1 MAENVKQKYTKQGY
15 QELVDELKYLKLT
28 RREEIKE
35 QIATARGFGD
45 LSDNA
50 EYDEA
55 RNEQA
60 KVEARI
66 LELDALIENAEII
79 DESTMDVRSISLGSI
94 VRLYDEDYDE
104 EITYSIVGSNQADP
118 LEQKISDQS
127 PIGRAL
133 MGKKAGE
140 RVTVEAPQGSCT
152 SPSVRSLAQ
161 VTKIAINIWG
171 RTSGGMASA
180 RPSPLLYDRS
190 SYVGTT
196 LYPFG

>member
-1 MAENVKQKYTKQGY
+1 MAENIKQMYTKQGY
-15 QELVDELKYLKLT
+15 QDLVDELKYLKLT

-35 QIATARGFGD
+35 QIAVARGFGD
-45 LSDNA
+45 LSENA

-66 LELDALIENAEII
+66 QELEALIENAEII
-79 DESTMDVRSISLGSI
+79 DETTMDIRSISLGS
-94 VRLYDEDYDE
+94 VVKLYDEDFDE

-140 RVTVEAPQGSCT
+140 HITVTAPAGEMHFK
-152 SPSVRSLAQ
+152 VLE
-161 VTKIAINIWG
+161 VTRANH
-171 RTSGGMASA
+171 
-180 RPSPLLYDRS
+180 
-190 SYVGTT
+190 
-196 LYPFG
+196 

>member
-1 MAENVKQKYTKQGY
+1 MAEIEQMYTKQGY
-15 QELVDELKYLKLT
+15 QDLVDELKYLKLT

-35 QIATARGFGD
+35 QIAVARGFGD
-45 LSDNA
+45 LSENA

-66 LELDALIENAEII
+66 QELEALIENAEII
-79 DESTMDVRSISLGSI
+79 DESNMDVRAISLGS
-94 VRLYDEDYDE
+94 VVKLYDEDFEE

-133 MGKKAGE
+133 MGKKAGDK
-140 RVTVEAPQGSCT
+140 VTVTAPAGELHFK
-152 SPSVRSLAQ
+152 VLE
-161 VTKIAINIWG
+161 V
-171 RTSGGMASA
+171 A
-180 RPSPLLYDRS
+180 RANH
-190 SYVGTT
+190 
-196 LYPFG
+196 

>member
-1 MAENVKQKYTKQGY
+1 MAENMKQKYTKQGY
-15 QELVDELKYLKLT
+15 QDLIDELKYLKLT

-45 LSDNA
+45 LSENA

-66 LELDALIENAEII
+66 QELEALIENAEII
-79 DESTMDVRSISLGSI
+79 DETNMDVRSISLGSL
-94 VRLYDEDYDE
+94 VKLFDEDFQE

-118 LEQKISDQS
+118 LESKISDQS

-140 RVTVEAPQGSCT
+140 TVTVLAPAGEIRF
-152 SPSVRSLAQ
+152 PVLE
-161 VTKIAINIWG
+161 VTRA
-171 RTSGGMASA
+171 AH
-180 RPSPLLYDRS
+180 
-190 SYVGTT
+190 
-196 LYPFG
+196 

>member
-1 MAENVKQKYTKQGY
+1 MAENIKQMYTKQGY
-15 QELVDELKYLKLT
+15 QDLVDELKYLKLT

-35 QIATARGFGD
+35 QIAVARGFGD
-45 LSDNA
+45 LSENA

-66 LELDALIENAEII
+66 QELEALIENAEII
-79 DESTMDVRSISLGSI
+79 DETTMDVRSISLDS
-94 VRLYDEDYDE
+94 VVKLYDEDFEE

-133 MGKKAGE
+133 MGKKAGD
-140 RVTVEAPQGSCT
+140 RVTVTAPAGDLHFEVK
-152 SPSVRSLAQ
+152 SV
-161 VTKIAINIWG
+161 
-171 RTSGGMASA
+171 A
-180 RPSPLLYDRS
+180 RAAP
-190 SYVGTT
+190 
-196 LYPFG
+196 

>member
-15 QELVDELKYLKLT
+15 QDLVDELKYLKLT

-35 QIATARGFGD
+35 QIAIARGFGD
-45 LSDNA
+45 LSENA

-55 RNEQA
+55 RTEQA

-66 LELDALIENAEII
+66 QELESLIENAEII
-79 DESTMDVRSISLGSI
+79 DESTMDARSISLGS
-94 VRLYDEDYDE
+94 VVKLYDEEYEE

-133 MGKKAGE
+133 MGKKAGD
-140 RVTVEAPQGSCT
+140 RVVVTAPAGELRFR
-152 SPSVRSLAQ
+152 VLE
-161 VTKIAINIWG
+161 VTRA
-171 RTSGGMASA
+171 AH
-180 RPSPLLYDRS
+180 
-190 SYVGTT
+190 
-196 LYPFG
+196 

>member
-1 MAENVKQKYTKQGY
+1 MAENMKQKYTKQGY

-45 LSDNA
+45 LSENA

-66 LELDALIENAEII
+66 QELEALIENAEII
-79 DESTMDVRSISLGSI
+79 DETTMDVRSISLGS
-94 VRLYDEDYDE
+94 VVKLYDEDFEE

-133 MGKKAGE
+133 MGKKAGD
-140 RVTVEAPQGSCT
+140 RVTVTAPAGELHFKVLEVS
-152 SPSVRSLAQ
+152 RA
-161 VTKIAINIWG
+161 NH
-171 RTSGGMASA
+171 
-180 RPSPLLYDRS
+180 
-190 SYVGTT
+190 
-196 LYPFG
+196 

>member
-1 MAENVKQKYTKQGY
+1 MAEIKQMYTKQGY
-15 QELVDELKYLKLT
+15 QDLVDELKYLKLT

-35 QIATARGFGD
+35 QIAVARGFGD
-45 LSDNA
+45 LSENA

-66 LELDALIENAEII
+66 QELEALIENAEII
-79 DESTMDVRSISLGSI
+79 DETTMDVRAISLGS
-94 VRLYDEDYDE
+94 VVKLYDEDFEE

-133 MGKKAGE
+133 MGKKAGDK
-140 RVTVEAPQGSCT
+140 VTVTAPAGELHFK
-152 SPSVRSLAQ
+152 VLE
-161 VTKIAINIWG
+161 V
-171 RTSGGMASA
+171 A
-180 RPSPLLYDRS
+180 RANH
-190 SYVGTT
+190 
-196 LYPFG
+196 

>member
-1 MAENVKQKYTKQGY
+1 MAENMKQKYTKQGY
-15 QELVDELKYLKLT
+15 QDLVDELKYLKLT

-45 LSDNA
+45 LSENA

-66 LELDALIENAEII
+66 QELESLIENAEII

-94 VRLYDEDYDE
+94 VKLMDEDFDE

-118 LEQKISDQS
+118 LENKISDQS

-133 MGKKAGE
+133 MGKKAGDS
-140 RVTVEAPQGSCT
+140 VTVTAPAGELHFK
-152 SPSVRSLAQ
+152 VLE
-161 VTKIAINIWG
+161 V
-171 RTSGGMASA
+171 A
-180 RPSPLLYDRS
+180 RANP
-190 SYVGTT
+190 
-196 LYPFG
+196 

>member
-1 MAENVKQKYTKQGY
+1 MAENIKQMYTKQGY
-15 QELVDELKYLKLT
+15 QDLIDELKYLKLT

-35 QIATARGFGD
+35 QIAVARGFGD
-45 LSDNA
+45 LSENA

-66 LELDALIENAEII
+66 QELEALIENAEII
-79 DESTMDVRSISLGSI
+79 DETNMDVRSISLGSL
-94 VRLYDEDYDE
+94 VKLFDEDFQE

-118 LEQKISDQS
+118 LESKISDQS

-140 RVTVEAPQGSCT
+140 SVTVTAPAGELHFKVLEVS
-152 SPSVRSLAQ
+152 RA
-161 VTKIAINIWG
+161 NH
-171 RTSGGMASA
+171 
-180 RPSPLLYDRS
+180 
-190 SYVGTT
+190 
-196 LYPFG
+196 

>member
-1 MAENVKQKYTKQGY
+1 MAEIIKQKYTKQGY

-45 LSDNA
+45 LSENA

-66 LELDALIENAEII
+66 MELDALIENAEII

-94 VRLYDEDYDE
+94 VTLYDEDMEE
-104 EITYSIVGSNQADP
+104 EITYNIVGSNQADP

-133 MGKKAGE
+133 MGKRAGDTVVVTAPAGE
-140 RVTVEAPQGSCT
+140 IRFTIREVTRA
-152 SPSVRSLAQ
+152 
-161 VTKIAINIWG
+161 NH
-171 RTSGGMASA
+171 
-180 RPSPLLYDRS
+180 
-190 SYVGTT
+190 
-196 LYPFG
+196 

>member
-1 MAENVKQKYTKQGY
+1 MAENMKQMYTKQGY
-15 QELVDELKYLKLT
+15 QDLVDELKYLKLT

-35 QIATARGFGD
+35 QIAVARGFGD
-45 LSDNA
+45 LSENA

-66 LELDALIENAEII
+66 QELEALIENAEII
-79 DESTMDVRSISLGSI
+79 DETNMDVRSISLGS
-94 VRLYDEDYDE
+94 VVKLYDEDFEE

-133 MGKKAGE
+133 MGKKAGDT
-140 RVTVEAPQGSCT
+140 VTVTAPAGELHFK
-152 SPSVRSLAQ
+152 VLE
-161 VTKIAINIWG
+161 VTRANH
-171 RTSGGMASA
+171 
-180 RPSPLLYDRS
+180 
-190 SYVGTT
+190 
-196 LYPFG
+196 

>member
-1 MAENVKQKYTKQGY
+1 MAENMKQKYTKQGY
-15 QELVDELKYLKLT
+15 QDLVDELKYLKLT

-35 QIATARGFGD
+35 QIAVARGFGD
-45 LSDNA
+45 LSENA

-66 LELDALIENAEII
+66 QELESLIENAEII
-79 DESTMDVRSISLGSI
+79 DESTMDVRSISLGSL
-94 VRLYDEDYDE
+94 VKLLDEDFDE

-118 LEQKISDQS
+118 LENKISDQS

-140 RVTVEAPQGSCT
+140 SVTVIAPAGELHFK
-152 SPSVRSLAQ
+152 VLE
-161 VTKIAINIWG
+161 VTRANH
-171 RTSGGMASA
+171 
-180 RPSPLLYDRS
+180 
-190 SYVGTT
+190 
-196 LYPFG
+196 

>member
-1 MAENVKQKYTKQGY
+1 MAENMKQMYTKQGY
-15 QELVDELKYLKLT
+15 QDLIDELKYLKLT

-35 QIATARGFGD
+35 QIAVARGFGD
-45 LSDNA
+45 LSENA

-66 LELDALIENAEII
+66 QELEALIENAEII
-79 DESTMDVRSISLGSI
+79 DETTMDVRSISLGS
-94 VRLYDEDYDE
+94 VVKLYDEDFEE

-133 MGKKAGE
+133 MGKKAGD
-140 RVTVEAPQGSCT
+140 RVTVTAPAGELHFKVLEVS
-152 SPSVRSLAQ
+152 RA
-161 VTKIAINIWG
+161 NH
-171 RTSGGMASA
+171 
-180 RPSPLLYDRS
+180 
-190 SYVGTT
+190 
-196 LYPFG
+196 

>member
-1 MAENVKQKYTKQGY
+1 MAENIKQKYTKQGY
-15 QELVDELKYLKLT
+15 QDLVDELKYLKLT

-35 QIATARGFGD
+35 QIAVARGFGD
-45 LSDNA
+45 LSENA

-66 LELDALIENAEII
+66 QELEALIENAEII
-79 DESTMDVRSISLGSI
+79 DESTMDIRSISLGS
-94 VRLYDEDYDE
+94 VVKLYDEDFEE

-133 MGKKAGE
+133 MGKKAGDQ
-140 RVTVEAPQGSCT
+140 VTVTAPAGELHFK
-152 SPSVRSLAQ
+152 VLE
-161 VTKIAINIWG
+161 VTRANH
-171 RTSGGMASA
+171 
-180 RPSPLLYDRS
+180 
-190 SYVGTT
+190 
-196 LYPFG
+196 

>member
-1 MAENVKQKYTKQGY
+1 MAKEKTLYTQEGY
-15 QELVDELKYLKLT
+15 NELEKELKYLRTT

-35 QIATARGFGD
+35 AIAVARGFGD
-45 LSDNA
+45 LSENS

-66 LELDALIENAEII
+66 QELEALIENAEII
-79 DESTMDVRSISLGSI
+79 DESNMDVRSISLGSL
-94 VRLYDEDYDE
+94 VKLFDEDFQE

-118 LEQKISDQS
+118 LESKISDQS

-140 RVTVEAPQGSCT
+140 SVTVTAPAGELHFKVLEVS
-152 SPSVRSLAQ
+152 RA
-161 VTKIAINIWG
+161 NH
-171 RTSGGMASA
+171 
-180 RPSPLLYDRS
+180 
-190 SYVGTT
+190 
-196 LYPFG
+196 

>member
-1 MAENVKQKYTKQGY
+1 MAENIKQMYTKQGY
-15 QELVDELKYLKLT
+15 QDLVDELKYLKLT

-35 QIATARGFGD
+35 QIAVARGFGD
-45 LSDNA
+45 LSENA

-66 LELDALIENAEII
+66 QELEALIENAEII
-79 DESTMDVRSISLGSI
+79 DESNMDIRAISLGS
-94 VRLYDEDYDE
+94 VVKLYDEDFEE

-133 MGKKAGE
+133 MGKKAGD
-140 RVTVEAPQGSCT
+140 RVTVTAPAGELHFKVLEVS
-152 SPSVRSLAQ
+152 RA
-161 VTKIAINIWG
+161 NH
-171 RTSGGMASA
+171 
-180 RPSPLLYDRS
+180 
-190 SYVGTT
+190 
-196 LYPFG
+196 

>member
-1 MAENVKQKYTKQGY
+1 MAENMKQMYTKQGY
-15 QELVDELKYLKLT
+15 QDLVDELKYLKLT

-35 QIATARGFGD
+35 QIAVARGFGD
-45 LSDNA
+45 LSENA

-66 LELDALIENAEII
+66 QELEALIENAEII
-79 DESTMDVRSISLGSI
+79 DETTMDVRSISLGS
-94 VRLYDEDYDE
+94 VVKLYDEDFEE

-133 MGKKAGE
+133 MGKKAGDT
-140 RVTVEAPQGSCT
+140 VTVTAPAGELHFK
-152 SPSVRSLAQ
+152 VLE
-161 VTKIAINIWG
+161 V
-171 RTSGGMASA
+171 A
-180 RPSPLLYDRS
+180 RANH
-190 SYVGTT
+190 
-196 LYPFG
+196 